1 MKSYQLNN
9 FDLNPSDRKYNY
21 NKDLSNLSINYTPS
35 KINNEY
41 PINTQSK
48 TLYTT
53 NKIKLNENNMG
64 QRSFSTNSSFNT
76 TTPNNYFYI
85 SNNTNYDS
93 HIPSI
98 ESLEK
103 KLIDFKEKLRKD
115 NFESYNDLKYPNNDM
130 INYTQG
136 NNFSSRNVTYIT
148 NNFNSPI
155 DSNQYRDKLTS
166 LEKEKE
172 YLMLKNME
180 LENEI
185 KKLDIMLNNNNRKYI
200 NPIIQQNFGQNFN
213 INFEKGDDNQK
224 LQNLQNLPLNS
235 QNLKMKKHLK
245 DLDKK
250 IISLKNQVRNAQSIS
265 FANNDNNIQSTTYLE
280 IQIWKQ
286 RCIQLADNYI
296 NTLHNLKKEL
306 ENDKNGFK
314 NAIQK
319 IRKNFT
325 KNINDMYNHYNITI
339 LKNEKNI
346 KILEKENSDL
356 REKEKKIREVYMYN
370 FS

>member
-1 MKSYQLNN
+1 MKSYQLNS
-9 FDLNPSDRKYNY
+9 FELTPSDRIYNY

-41 PINTQSK
+41 PMNTELK
-48 TLYTT
+48 TFYTS
-53 NKIKLNENNMG
+53 NNVKLNENNMG
-64 QRSFSTNSSFNT
+64 LRSHSTNSSFNT
-76 TTPNNYFYI
+76 TTPNNYFYNN
-85 SNNTNYDS
+85 NNTNNES

-98 ESLEK
+98 DVLEK
-103 KLIDFKEKLRKD
+103 KLKDFRENLRKD
-115 NFESYNDLKYPNNDM
+115 NFENYNNLKYPNNNM
-130 INYTQG
+130 INYSQG
-136 NNFSSRNVTYIT
+136 NNFSTRNVTYIT
-148 NNFNSPI
+148 NNFNSTI

-185 KKLDIMLNNNNRKYI
+185 KKLDIMLNNNDRKYN
-200 NPIIQQNFGQNFN
+200 NPIIQNFGQNFN
-213 INFEKGDDNQK
+213 INIEKVDDNQNFE
-224 LQNLQNLPLNS
+224 NLENLPLNR
-235 QNLKMKKHLK
+235 QNLKMKKQLK
-245 DLDKK
+245 HLDKQ
-250 IISLKNQVRNAQSIS
+250 IVNLKNQLNNAQSTS
-265 FANNDNNIQSTTYLE
+265 FINNDNNIQSTTYLE

-339 LKNEKNI
+339 QKNEKNI
-346 KILEKENSDL
+346 KLLQKENSNL
-356 REKEKKIREVYMYN
+356 KEKEKQIREVYMYN